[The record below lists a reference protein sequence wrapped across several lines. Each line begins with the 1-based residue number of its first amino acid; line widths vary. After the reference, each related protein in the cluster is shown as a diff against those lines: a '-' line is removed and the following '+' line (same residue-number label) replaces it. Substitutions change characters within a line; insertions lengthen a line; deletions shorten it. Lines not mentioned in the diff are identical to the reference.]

1 MPSNTLCWLVF
12 AALTLVPP
20 SSGFAQEAEEK
31 GEEEVVQTL
40 EEVVVESVRRVATPV
55 SDVTRSV
62 TVVTKEELQVQSRL
76 DRSAGAVLAQKV
88 PGFSPSTVA
97 LTNYGQTLRGRNF
110 QTLIDGVPQD
120 TPMRN
125 GLRSLQSID
134 INAVEQI
141 EIIRGGTAM
150 YGFGADGGLIN
161 YITKRPEDG
170 KVNVLVGGGVS
181 LSTVHPEDSLIGDAQ
196 LQISGRRDKFD
207 YLVNGTYVDRGN
219 TFDADNNR
227 RVVDPAGRQGGLD
240 ESREYN
246 VLAKLGYQINESQ
259 RLQASINYFS
269 LRQDADYGAR
279 SSTATGN
286 LFGVRPFTPEIA
298 VPGDDSDVDP
308 GNETINLNLVYS
320 NEDVWGSF
328 LKIQGYY
335 QDIDT
340 TFTKFPG
347 FRNLVILSEKFGVR
361 TTVNTP
367 VPLPNVPFEITWGLD
382 YLKDKTEQFDVAG
395 LSTTTSQFLPRNEDS
410 KGNQDAIAGFV
421 QVEIPVGDLGILTGG
436 IRHEDISIDL
446 TNTTPTGEVSGS
458 ETLFNASASVFLT
471 KELTLFGG
479 FSQAFSPGDILRFID
494 DNPATLK
501 DLELEF
507 VHTDNYEVGLRKVGG
522 YENWNASLVGFYS
535 TSDNGTSFEAQTL
548 RIMTR
553 PERIY
558 GLEASVGVRP
568 VKKLQMNGTFTWMQ
582 GEVDTDDDGTYDEDI
597 DTLRIPPLKVT
608 GSVSYAFLDWLS
620 AGTQV
625 FYSGTQS
632 NNSSAFGGGCP
643 SWKDYCFDID
653 SYFLVDLFSN
663 IAVGPG
669 ELNVN
674 VTNVFNN
681 AYFPVINQAYDS
693 QYSNVQGPGRRLS
706 LGYTMRF

>member
-1 MPSNTLCWLVF
+1 MCSKALCLSICATLTWFSVQSV
-12 AALTLVPP
+12 T
-20 SSGFAQEAEEK
+20 AQEAEEK
-31 GEEEVVQTL
+31 LEEEVVQTL

-62 TVVTKEELQVQSRL
+62 TVVTKEELQAQSRL

-141 EIIRGGTAM
+141 EIIRGGTAV
-150 YGFGADGGLIN
+150 YGFGAEGGLIN

-181 LSTVHPEDSLIGDAQ
+181 LSTVHPEDSLIGDTQ

-207 YLVNGTYVDRGN
+207 YLVNGTYVDRNN

-227 RVVDPAGRQGGLD
+227 RLTDPVGAQGGLD

-246 VLAKLGYQINESQ
+246 LLAKLGYQIGTNQ
-259 RLQASINYFS
+259 RFQASLNFFS
-269 LRQDADYGAR
+269 LRQEPDYGAR
-279 SSTATGN
+279 LSTATGN
-286 LFGVRPFTPEIA
+286 LFVPPFTPEIA
-298 VPGDDSDVDP
+298 VPGNDQDANP
-308 GNETINLNLVYS
+308 GNEAINVNLVYS
-320 NEDVWGSF
+320 NEDLLGSS

-335 QDIDT
+335 QDIET
-340 TFTKFPG
+340 IYTKFPG
-347 FRNLVILSEKFGVR
+347 FPQTSIESEKFGVR

-367 VPLPNVPFEITWGLD
+367 VTAIRHVPFEVTWGLD
-382 YLKDKTEQFDVAG
+382 YLNDKTNQFAIVGDE
-395 LSTTTSQFLPRNEDS
+395 TPN
-410 KGNQDAIAGFV
+410 GNQDAIAGFG
-421 QVEIPVGDLGILTGG
+421 QVEIPVGDLGIVTGG
-436 IRHEDISIDL
+436 IRHEDVSIDV
-446 TNTTPTGEVSGS
+446 TGATPSGEISGS

-479 FSQAFSPGDILRFID
+479 FSQAFSPGDILRQIR
-494 DNPATLK
+494 DNTFATIK

-507 VHTDNYEVGLRKVGG
+507 VHTDNYEAGLRAG
-522 YENWNASLVGFYS
+522 YGNWNASLVGFYS
-535 TSDNGTSFEAQTL
+535 TSDNGTNFDEDL
-548 RIMTR
+548 RIVTQ

-568 VKKLQMNGTFTWMQ
+568 VDKLQMNGTFTWMQ
-582 GEVDTDDDGTYDEDI
+582 GEVDNDNDGTYDEDLP
-597 DTLRIPPLKVT
+597 TVRIPPIKVT
-608 GSVSYAFLDWLS
+608 GSVTYDFLDWLS

-632 NNSSAFGGGCP
+632 NNSSAFGGG
-643 SWKDYCFDID
+643 SDIA
-653 SYFLVDLFSN
+653 SYFLIDLFSN
-663 IAVGPG
+663 VAVGPG

-674 VTNVFNN
+674 VTNLFNN
-681 AYFPVINQAYDS
+681 AYLPVINQAYDF
-693 QYSNVQGPGRRLS
+693 QFSNVQGPGRRLS

>member
-1 MPSNTLCWLVF
+1 MSSKTLCLLIC
-12 AALTLVPP
+12 ATLTWFSVQ
-20 SSGFAQEAEEK
+20 SVTAQEAEEK
-31 GEEEVVQTL
+31 GEEEVVRTL

-181 LSTVHPEDSLIGDAQ
+181 LSTVHPEDSLIGDTQ

-410 KGNQDAIAGFV
+410 KGNQDAIAGFA

-507 VHTDNYEVGLRKVGG
+507 VHTDNYEVGLQWGG

-674 VTNVFNN
+674 VTNLFNN